1 MSLRLRRDVTARDT
15 GTGMVLLD
23 ERKGRYWQ
31 LNATGALVLR
41 ALLAGA
47 TVEEAAERLA
57 ADRAVARE
65 QAAADVGALIQRLT
79 SVRLAEPAPDR

>member
-1 MSLRLRRDVTARDT
+1 MSLRLRRDITARDT

-41 ALLAGA
+41 ALLGGA
-47 TVEEAAERLA
+47 TPEEAAGRLA
-57 ADRAVARE
+57 ADRQVAPE
-65 QAAADVGALIQRLT
+65 QAAADVGALIERLT
-79 SVRLAEPAPDR
+79 SVRLAEPLPRT